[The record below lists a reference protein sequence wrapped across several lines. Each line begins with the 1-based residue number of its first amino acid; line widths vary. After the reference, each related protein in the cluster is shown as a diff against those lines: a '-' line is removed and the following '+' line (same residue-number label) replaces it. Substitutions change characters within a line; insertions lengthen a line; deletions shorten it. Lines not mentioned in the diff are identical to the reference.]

1 MSRRADPE
9 RIYVARRAAVFAKL
23 TGPGVIDE
31 LEAEHRIAAWE
42 REAERQGLDRLTA
55 AFREA
60 GDRWIAA
67 QRWG

>member
-1 MSRRADPE
+1 MARRADPE
-9 RIYVARRAAVFAKL
+9 RIYQARRAAVFSKL
-23 TGPGVIDE
+23 TGSRAIDE

-55 AFREA
+55 AFWEA

-67 QRWG
+67 QPRR